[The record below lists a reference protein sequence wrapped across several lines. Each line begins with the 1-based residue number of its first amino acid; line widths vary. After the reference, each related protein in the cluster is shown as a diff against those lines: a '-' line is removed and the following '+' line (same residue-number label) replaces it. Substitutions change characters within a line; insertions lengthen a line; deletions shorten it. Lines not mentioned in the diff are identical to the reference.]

1 MTDELT
7 IPICYNKNNNDSLF
21 QDFKDHAEVDEI
33 QNYIPIY
40 NRFFSLNENNND
52 KINLEVITKI
62 QQIKKK
68 EDNHYICQLNRN
80 DQLVEKKSF
89 FKFSPLLDPLKYMT
103 GKYDVSDNSL
113 LELPKYNGAPQSCH
127 HKTIDENNS
136 AYIDGFFTYLT
147 SQLLNNYNFIHGVD
161 FYGFFLAKKKNFKMD
176 IIDDVEYLYDNN
188 FFIKNQNSLFRLE
201 QEDHDMVFSTVG
213 SRCIREKIKC
223 KTLDHNDLEI
233 VVLDVPGTVADPSA
247 NEIADSI
254 ATEIA
259 DPSANEIVNDMGITS
274 LKRNRGGSDCSSR
287 SSSDCSSR
295 SSHTD
300 DGNNGDDERCASDCS
315 DSDDIDG
322 SSCSGSDS
330 GSGSDSDSDSD
341 SGSEFSDDASIFT
354 YINQFPVSVICLECC
369 TNTLDS
375 LIMGNKLGVDEW
387 ASILMQIIMML
398 CTFQEVFSLT
408 HNDLHTNNIMYVET
422 EKQYLYY
429 CYQQRYYKV
438 PTFGRI
444 YKIIDFGRAIY
455 KYKERTFCS
464 DSFHSDGDA
473 ATQYNCE
480 PYYNKS
486 KPHIAPN
493 PSFDLTRLGC
503 SIFDYLVDDLKE
515 IREPQLSSQDTIKK
529 LIVEWCT
536 DDNGKN
542 ILYKSNNEERYP
554 EFKLYK
560 MIARTVHNHTPKKQL
575 ERELFKGYLVS
586 KKKIAKRQKI
596 INIDKMPRF

>member
-1 MTDELT
+1 MMDKLT
-7 IPICYNKNNNDSLF
+7 IPICYNKNNNDRLF
-21 QDFKDHAEVDEI
+21 EDFKEQAEVDEI

-40 NRFFSLNENNND
+40 KRFFSLNENNND
-52 KINLEVITKI
+52 KINLEVFTKI

-68 EDNHYICQLNRN
+68 EDNHYICLLNRN
-80 DQLVEKKSF
+80 DQLVEKNTF

-103 GKYDVSDNSL
+103 GKYDIDDDSL
-113 LELPKYNGAPQSCH
+113 LELPKYNGGEQSCH

-147 SQLLNNYNFIHGVD
+147 SQLLNNYNFIHGID
-161 FYGFFLAKKKNFKMD
+161 FYGFFLAKKNNFKMD
-176 IIDDVEYLYDNN
+176 IIDDVDYLHDND
-188 FFIKNQNSLFRLE
+188 FFIKNQNTLFRLDK
-201 QEDHDMVFSTVG
+201 EDHDAVFSSVG
-213 SRCIREKIKC
+213 SRRMREKIKC
-223 KTLDHNDLEI
+223 KTLDHNDLDI
-233 VVLDVPGTVADPSA
+233 IMLDTVDAVETIDASKNEVDASKNEVGTVGTVDTVGTVNIKSA
-247 NEIADSI
+247 
-254 ATEIA
+254 
-259 DPSANEIVNDMGITS
+259 
-274 LKRNRGGSDCSSR
+274 RSSR
-287 SSSDCSSR
+287 SSGSGSDCSSR

-300 DGNNGDDERCASDCS
+300 DGNDGDDEQGHDDGS

-322 SSCSGSDS
+322 SARGDDSDS
-330 GSGSDSDSDSD
+330 DDSISDSDSD
-341 SGSEFSDDASIFT
+341 DDASIFT
-354 YINQFPVSVICLECC
+354 YIKQFPVSVICLECC

-375 LIMGNKLGVDEW
+375 LIMGDGLGVEEW
-387 ASILMQIIMML
+387 GSILMQIIMML

-408 HNDLHTNNIMYVET
+408 HNDLHTNNIMYVDT

-429 CYQQRYYKV
+429 CYQQKHYKV

-455 KYKERTFCS
+455 KYKDRTFCS

-480 PYYNKS
+480 PYYNKH
-486 KPHIAPN
+486 KPVISPN
-493 PSFDLTRLGC
+493 PSFDLARLGC
-503 SIFDYLVDDLKE
+503 SIFDYLVNDLKE
-515 IREPQLSSQDTIKK
+515 IHEPQLSSQDTIKK
-529 LIVEWCT
+529 LIIDWCT

-560 MIARTVHNHTPKKQL
+560 MIARTVHKHIPKKQL
-575 ERELFKGYLVS
+575 DRDLFKGYIVS

-596 INIDKMPRF
+596 INLDKMPRF